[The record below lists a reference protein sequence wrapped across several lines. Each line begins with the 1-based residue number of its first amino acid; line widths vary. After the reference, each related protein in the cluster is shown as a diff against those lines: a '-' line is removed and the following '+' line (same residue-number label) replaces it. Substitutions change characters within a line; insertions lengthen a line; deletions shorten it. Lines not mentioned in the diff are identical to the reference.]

1 MSRLPDEYFQA
12 MYARDPDPWGFASRW
27 YERRK
32 YALTVAALPAQRYRS
47 AFEPGC
53 SIGVL
58 TRLLAERCDS
68 LLATDVA
75 EAAVVQARARTADLP
90 HVTVERRAVPDDW
103 PPANFDLVVLSE
115 VGYYQR
121 PEGLDR
127 LLRRAVASLRPG
139 GHLVAVHW
147 RPFVADYPLT
157 GDQVHAALAERTSLA
172 RFLRH
177 AEERFVLE
185 VFERSGS

>member
-1 MSRLPDEYFQA
+1 MSRLPDEYFHA
-12 MYARDPDPWGFASRW
+12 MYARDPDPWGLASRW

-32 YALTVAALPAQRYRS
+32 YALTAASLPAQRYRS

-58 TRLLAERCDS
+58 TRLLAERCDR

-75 EAAVVQARARTADLP
+75 EAALAQASARTADLP

-103 PPANFDLVVLSE
+103 PSGTFDLVVLSE

-121 PEGLDR
+121 PPGLDR
-127 LLRRAVASLRPG
+127 LLRRAVAALRTG
-139 GHLVAVHW
+139 GHLLAVHW

-157 GDQVHAALAERTSLA
+157 GDQVHAALADRAELGG
-172 RFLRH
+172 LVRH
-177 AEERFVLE
+177 VEERFVLE